1 MSSYKRISGNYT
13 ISSVGTTDN
22 VSVIT
27 NTLTVAGN
35 LVVTGS
41 TTTIQSNNLA
51 TFDPT
56 ITLNANI
63 TGNTPFQGN
72 SGIEVNRG
80 TLSSNPT
87 TALYWNETVKAWQIA
102 ANINNTS
109 TYSNIAT
116 AGSASGIVGSGT
128 ATRLAY
134 YPTTGTTLAD
144 TTANLTWASNSVL
157 SVTGNVV
164 ATNYLVN
171 TKLYLKTTS
180 SAVAS
185 LSGNIVVAA
194 ATANSGG
201 TGIYVNNGSSSDE
214 LVNKTKARKFGL
226 IL

>member
-1 MSSYKRISGNYT
+1 MSSVKRIRGDYT
-13 ISSVGTTDN
+13 ISSVSATDN
-22 VSVIT
+22 VSIST

-41 TTTIQSNNLA
+41 MTTIQSTNIA

-63 TGNTPFQGN
+63 TGNTPFSGN

-80 TLSSNPT
+80 ISSTNPI

-102 ANINNTS
+102 GNINNFS
-109 TYSNIAT
+109 TFSNIAT
-116 AGSASGIVGSGT
+116 AATASGIVNSGT

-134 YPTTGTTLAD
+134 YQTTGDTLVD
-144 TTANLTWASNSVL
+144 TTANLTWSSNSVL
-157 SVTGNVV
+157 TVTGNVV
-164 ATNYLVN
+164 ATNYLIN
-171 TKLYLKTTS
+171 NKLYLKTTS

-201 TGIYVNNGSSSDE
+201 TGLYVNNGSSADE
-214 LVNKTKARKFGL
+214 LVSKTKARKFGL